1 MRATPL
7 LTAAI
12 ALSVA
17 ASDAAAQDTK
27 SKDKEKS
34 PAPARADVWF
44 EDGDDRGARVFR
56 ATTSKPRAMIGVT
69 TTSSGVRDTLGLL
82 IASVTPGGPAEKAG
96 IVEGNR
102 IASVN
107 GVNLRLSAADAGEP
121 DMNGLTVRRL
131 TRELGK
137 VQPGAE
143 VDLRIYADGNWRNVK
158 LRTVSSDS
166 LNPSRTV
173 RAVRAASEERPVLGI
188 ELNATG
194 SRRDTLGVLI
204 STVHEDG
211 PAEKA
216 GLVEGDRVVSINGT
230 DLRVRRDDMG
240 DDYVS
245 SAMVSRFQRVMR
257 TVKPGDRVELR
268 VYSGGQAKNV
278 QVTAGRAADVYKEQH
293 NRRRSMSI
301 DFDGARGFAPRAL
314 MAPMP
319 AMPPMPPMPS
329 RVRIH
334 SMGLDGLDAMDHLDH
349 LDLNLDALRDMQ
361 IDVDVEALMDA
372 ASEAVE
378 AAHDAIESV
387 QDVDIDPD
395 LGGDVTKS
403 TDSDTEA
410 NEELE
415 RAREEAREAKEESR
429 RLREQLINV
438 DRGLERSQSRSA
450 SNVPSLLASPTLR
463 AISLTRAPA
472 AKPSGSTF
480 RIAGLTLA
488 RVTPDLA
495 EYLGKG
501 SRDGYLVL
509 ESEGNWSAVH
519 AGDVLLAIDGHCV
532 VDGSIDIAGAASVRE
547 VTVLRKG
554 KRTTVQLLDA

>member
-12 ALSVA
+12 ALSIA
-17 ASDAAAQDTK
+17 APDAVAQDTR
-27 SKDKEKS
+27 SKDKEKT
-34 PAPARADVWF
+34 PAPAGADVWF
-44 EDGDDRGARVFR
+44 EDGDDRGVRVFR
-56 ATTSKPRAMIGVT
+56 ATASKPRAMIGVT
-69 TTSSGVRDTLGLL
+69 TTSSGIRDTLGLL
-82 IASVTPGGPAEKAG
+82 VASVTPGGPAEKAG

-143 VDLRIYADGNWRNVK
+143 VELRIYADGNWRNVK

-173 RAVRAASEERPVLGI
+173 RAVRASSEERPVLGI

-257 TVKPGDRVELR
+257 SVKPGDRVELR
-268 VYSGGQAKNV
+268 VYSGGQTKNV
-278 QVTAGRAADVYKEQH
+278 PVTAGRAADVYKEQH
-293 NRRRSMSI
+293 NFRRSMSI
-301 DFDGARGFAPRAL
+301 DFDGARGVAPRAL

-319 AMPPMPPMPS
+319 PMPAVPP

-334 SMGLDGLDAMDHLDH
+334 SMGLDGLDAIEELDH

-361 IDVDVEALMDA
+361 VDVDVDALMDA

-378 AAHDAIESV
+378 AAHDAIGSV
-387 QDVDIDPD
+387 RDIDID
-395 LGGDVTKS
+395 LDLDGDVTK
-403 TDSDTEA
+403 TADSDTRA
-410 NEELE
+410 NEALE

-438 DRGLERSQSRSA
+438 ERGLERTQSRSA
-450 SNVPSLLASPTLR
+450 GNVPSLLASPTLR
-463 AISLTRAPA
+463 AISLSRAPVA
-472 AKPSGSTF
+472 TPSGSTF

-509 ESEGNWSAVH
+509 ESEGSWSAVH
-519 AGDVLLAIDGHCV
+519 AGDVLLAVDGHCV
-532 VDGSIDIAGAASVRE
+532 LDGSIDIASATSVRE

>member
-1 MRATPL
+1 MRAIPL
-7 LTAAI
+7 LAFAI
-12 ALSVA
+12 ALSIA
-17 ASDAAAQDTK
+17 APDAAAQD
-27 SKDKEKS
+27 SSNKDKHKDKNK
-34 PAPARADVWF
+34 APARAEVWV
-44 EDGDDRGARVFR
+44 DGDDRGSRVFR
-56 ATTSKPRAMIGVT
+56 ASTRKPRAMIGVT

-107 GVNLRLSAADAGEP
+107 GVNLRLNATDAGEP

-143 VDLRIYADGNWRNVK
+143 VDLRIYADGNWKNVK

-166 LNPSRTV
+166 LNPPRAV
-173 RAVRAASEERPVLGI
+173 RAVRASSEERPVLG
-188 ELNATG
+188 LGLSATG
-194 SRRDTLGVLI
+194 SRRDTLGVMI

-216 GLVEGDRVVSINGT
+216 GLVEGDRIVSINGT
-230 DLRVRRDDMG
+230 DLRVSRDDMG

-245 SAMVSRFQRVMR
+245 SAMVSRFQRVLR
-257 TVKPGDRVELR
+257 SVQAGDRVELR
-268 VYSGGQAKNV
+268 VYSGGQTKNV
-278 QVTAGRAADVYKEQH
+278 QVTAGRAGDVYKER
-293 NRRRSMSI
+293 NSFRRSMSI
-301 DFDGARGFAPRAL
+301 DFDGARGFTPRAML
-314 MAPMP
+314 AP
-319 AMPPMPPMPS
+319 MPPMPPMAP
-329 RVRIH
+329 RMRIH
-334 SMGLDGLDAMDHLDH
+334 SMGLDGLDTMEHLEH
-349 LDLNLDALRDMQ
+349 LDLNLDALRDIQ
-361 IDVDVEALMDA
+361 LDVDVEALMDA
-372 ASEAVE
+372 ASDAVE
-378 AAHDAIESV
+378 AAHEAVESV
-387 QDVDIDPD
+387 QDIDLD
-395 LGGDVTKS
+395 FGRDAATMANS
-403 TDSDTEA
+403 QTEA

-415 RAREEAREAKEESR
+415 RAREEARAAKEESR

-438 DRGLERSQSRSA
+438 ERGLERSQSRSA

-463 AISLTRAPA
+463 AISLTREAPA

-480 RIAGLTLA
+480 RVAGLTLA

-519 AGDVLLAIDGHCV
+519 AGDVLLAVDGHCV
-532 VDGSIDIAGAASVRE
+532 LDGSIDSISAASARE
-547 VTVLRKG
+547 ATVLRKG
-554 KRTTVQLLDA
+554 KKTTVQLLDA

>member
-12 ALSVA
+12 ALSIA
-17 ASDAAAQDTK
+17 APDAVAQDTK
-27 SKDKEKS
+27 TKDKDKDKS
-34 PAPARADVWF
+34 SAPARAGVWF
-44 EDGDDRGARVFR
+44 DDGDDRGTRVFR
-56 ATTSKPRAMIGVT
+56 ATAAKPRAMIGVT
-69 TTSSGVRDTLGLL
+69 TTSSGIRDTLGLL

-173 RAVRAASEERPVLGI
+173 RAVRAAADERPVLGI

-216 GLVEGDRVVSINGT
+216 GLVEGDRVVSVNGT

-257 TVKPGDRVELR
+257 SVKPGDRVELR
-268 VYSGGQAKNV
+268 VYSGGQTKNV
-278 QVTAGRAADVYKEQH
+278 QVTAGRAADVYKERH
-293 NRRRSMSI
+293 NFRRSMSF
-301 DFDGARGFAPRAL
+301 DFDGARGFTPGAL

-319 AMPPMPPMPS
+319 AMPPMPPMPP

-349 LDLNLDALRDMQ
+349 LDALHDMQ
-361 IDVDVEALMDA
+361 VDVDVDVEALMEA
-372 ASEAVE
+372 ATEAVE
-378 AAHDAIESV
+378 AATEAIESV
-387 QDVDIDPD
+387 QDIDIDFGFD
-395 LGGDVTKS
+395 ATRTADA
-403 TDSDTEA
+403 EA

-438 DRGLERSQSRSA
+438 ERGLERSHSRSA

-463 AISLTRAPA
+463 AISLTGTTPA

-480 RIAGLTLA
+480 RVAGLTLA

-509 ESEGNWSAVH
+509 ESEGTWSAVH
-519 AGDVLLAIDGHCV
+519 AGDVLLAVDGHCV
-532 VDGSIDIAGAASVRE
+532 LDGSIDIVSAASARE

-554 KRTTVQLLDA
+554 KKTTVQLLDA

>member
-12 ALSVA
+12 ALSIA
-17 ASDAAAQDTK
+17 APDAVAQDTK

-34 PAPARADVWF
+34 PAPARAEVWYD
-44 EDGDDRGARVFR
+44 DGDDRATRVFR
-56 ATTSKPRAMIGVT
+56 ATSSKPRAMIGVT

-143 VDLRIYADGNWRNVK
+143 VDLRIYADGNWKNVK

-166 LNPSRTV
+166 LNASRTV
-173 RAVRAASEERPVLGI
+173 RAVRASSEERPVLGI

-257 TVKPGDRVELR
+257 SVKPGDRVELR
-268 VYSGGQAKNV
+268 VYSGGQTKNV
-278 QVTAGRAADVYKEQH
+278 PVTAGRAADVYKEQR
-293 NRRRSMSI
+293 NFRRSMSI
-301 DFDGARGFAPRAL
+301 DLDGARGFTPRAL
-314 MAPMP
+314 IAPMP
-319 AMPPMPPMPS
+319 AMPPMPPRM
-329 RVRIH
+329 RIH
-334 SMGLDGLDAMDHLDH
+334 SMGLDGLDAVDHLDH
-349 LDLNLDALRDMQ
+349 LDLNLDALRDMR
-361 IDVDVEALMDA
+361 IDVEVESLMDT
-372 ASEAVE
+372 ASETVE
-378 AAHDAIESV
+378 AAHDAIERV
-387 QDVDIDPD
+387 QDIGIDLD
-395 LGGDVTKS
+395 FDGVAGT
-403 TDSDTEA
+403 TDADAAT

-415 RAREEAREAKEESR
+415 RAREEARDAKEESR

-438 DRGLERSQSRSA
+438 ERGLERSQSRSA

-472 AKPSGSTF
+472 AKPSSSTF

-509 ESEGNWSAVH
+509 ESAGNWSAVH
-519 AGDVLLAIDGHCV
+519 AGDVLLAVDGHCV
-532 VDGSIDIAGAASVRE
+532 LDGSIDIASAASVRE

>member
-12 ALSVA
+12 ALSIA
-17 ASDAAAQDTK
+17 APDATAQETRNKVK
-27 SKDKEKS
+27 SKA

-44 EDGDDRGARVFR
+44 DDADDRGVRVVR
-56 ATTSKPRAMIGVT
+56 ATATKPRATIGVT

-107 GVNLRLSAADAGEP
+107 GVNLRLSASDAGEP

-143 VDLRIYADGNWRNVK
+143 VELRIYADGNWRNVK
-158 LRTVSSDS
+158 IRTVSSDS
-166 LNPSRTV
+166 LHQSRTARTV
-173 RAVRAASEERPVLGI
+173 RAAVDERPVLGI

-245 SAMVSRFQRVMR
+245 SAMVNRFKRVLR
-257 TVKPGDRVELR
+257 SVKPGDRVELR
-268 VYSGGQAKNV
+268 VYSGGQTKNV
-278 QVTAGRAADVYKEQH
+278 QVTVGRAADVYTDR
-293 NRRRSMSI
+293 NDFRWSTSI

-319 AMPPMPPMPS
+319 AIPPTPPVPP
-329 RVRIH
+329 RRRLRIH
-334 SMGLDGLDAMDHLDH
+334 SMGLDGLDAMEHREH
-349 LDLNLDALRDMQ
+349 LDLNFDALRDMQ
-361 IDVDVEALMDA
+361 FDVDVEALMDA
-372 ASEAVE
+372 TTA
-378 AAHDAIESV
+378 
-387 QDVDIDPD
+387 
-395 LGGDVTKS
+395 
-403 TDSDTEA
+403 DTEA
-410 NEELE
+410 SEELE
-415 RAREEAREAKEESR
+415 RAREEARAAKEESR

-438 DRGLERSQSRSA
+438 ERGLERSRSRSA
-450 SNVPSLLASPTLR
+450 SNVPSSLASPTLH
-463 AISLTRAPA
+463 AISLGGKAPA
-472 AKPSGSTF
+472 VMPSGSTF

-488 RVTPDLA
+488 RVTADLA

-509 ESEGNWSAVH
+509 ESEGSWSAVL
-519 AGDVLLAIDGHCV
+519 AGDVLLAVDGHCV
-532 VDGSIDIAGAASVRE
+532 LDGSIDIASASAVRE

-554 KRTTVQLLDA
+554 KKTTVQLLDA